1 MKENAS
7 VANSNN
13 WVLRVLPCLELWPA
27 VTLQSEKISHRRYT
41 YWSKSLKHRWVS
53 WFPVIW
59 VSHDLKQ
66 VVTDVEKGIYTS
78 LRSHLVGLLQ
88 VSNSFVA
95 VHVASLRTWYRLP
108 HSTLLACARTFHFT
122 IRRWKWGITNEKCL
136 LKFVEGLGFIQRS
149 LHFNYSE
156 LNSKNKTRTTP
167 GNITWN
173 MYSKLFA
180 VLYFPILIGSTAK

>member
-27 VTLQSEKISHRRYT
+27 VTVQSEKISHRRYT
-41 YWSKSLKHRWVS
+41 YWSKSLKHQWVS

-108 HSTLLACARTFHFT
+108 PSTLLACARTFHFT
-122 IRRWKWGITNEKCL
+122 MRWKWGIPNEKCL
-136 LKFVEGLGFIQRS
+136 LKFVEGRGVHHSVSFKSRCISIIQSWTRRTKHERHQEISRGICTPNFLQYFIS
-149 LHFNYSE
+149 PFS
-156 LNSKNKTRTTP
+156 
-167 GNITWN
+167 
-173 MYSKLFA
+173 
-180 VLYFPILIGSTAK
+180 